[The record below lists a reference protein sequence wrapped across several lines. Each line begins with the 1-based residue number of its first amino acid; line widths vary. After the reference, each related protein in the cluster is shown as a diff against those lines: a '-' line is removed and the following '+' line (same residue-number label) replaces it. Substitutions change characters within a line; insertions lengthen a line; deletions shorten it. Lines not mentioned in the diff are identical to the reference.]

1 MMHRSGEKR
10 AGEIHS
16 SAIGNMI
23 QGETLQLAV
32 NIENTAQVV
41 FQFGGAESKS
51 ITATKV
57 GDLFSISERTS
68 NWASGSYAWQAW
80 ATSTDGV
87 VCVAQSGSFQI
98 ENELLVGDIRSSA
111 RKIVEMIEAM
121 MAGNAS
127 EGVRRYK
134 INNREL
140 ERYSVDELLK
150 LLSFWKSRQLKE
162 ERLQA
167 GRSSLGPRITVRF

>member
-1 MMHRSGEKR
+1 
-10 AGEIHS
+10 
-16 SAIGNMI
+16 MI
-23 QGETLQLAV
+23 QGETLQLAIT
-32 NIENTAQVV
+32 IENTSEVV
-41 FQFGGAESKS
+41 FRFGGAESKS
-51 ITATKV
+51 ITATKA
-57 GDLFSISERTS
+57 GNLFSISTS
-68 NWASGSYAWQAW
+68 TIGWASGSYAWQAW

-87 VCVAQSGSFQI
+87 VCVAQSGSFQLDS
-98 ENELLVGDIRSSA
+98 ELCVGDVRSSA
-111 RKIVEMIEAM
+111 RKMVEMIEAM

-162 ERLQA
+162 DRVQA
-167 GRSSLGPRITVRF
+167 GRSILGNRISVRF